1 MHVLL
6 YVLRHLCHVHTLT
19 SSIVATKTYNTDTHE
34 HIKGQDEGTDVVQS
48 LRVYKGNDDME
59 RLNEHAICEY

>member
-1 MHVLL
+1 M
-6 YVLRHLCHVHTLT
+6 
-19 SSIVATKTYNTDTHE
+19 ATKTYNTDTHE